1 MKFEWYGE
9 ITSVQPRFRLLRP
22 FDQRHHTYL
31 GYAIRVKGCIAG
43 SHGEACFGV
52 GKAAHQKHPFE
63 VGQVARGQAHP
74 MADVRM
80 EPVDYYKVSRLY
92 IEPRREP
99 VDAPPP
105 WHGPAPSIETYH
117 SSA

>member
-1 MKFEWYGE
+1 
-9 ITSVQPRFRLLRP
+9 
-22 FDQRHHTYL
+22 
-31 GYAIRVKGCIAG
+31 
-43 SHGEACFGV
+43 
-52 GKAAHQKHPFE
+52 
-63 VGQVARGQAHP
+63 